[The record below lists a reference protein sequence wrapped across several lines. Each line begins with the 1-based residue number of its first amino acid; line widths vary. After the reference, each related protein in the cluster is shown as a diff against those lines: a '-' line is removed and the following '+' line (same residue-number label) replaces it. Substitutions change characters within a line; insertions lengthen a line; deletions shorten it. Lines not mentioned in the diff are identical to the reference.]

1 MYKYETHLHTY
12 PVSKCAKAIVKET
25 LQFYKQKGYDG
36 VFITNHFL
44 DGYINIDPGVSY
56 EEKINFYFSD
66 YEEAKRIEKETGI
79 KVFLGVEMTYD
90 GADFLIYGLGKD
102 WYLNHPEIM
111 TMKRSEELKFLMA
124 NGAFIV
130 HAHPFRNPPF
140 VDHIHLFPDCVHGVE
155 VINGCRSDFENSM
168 ANTYAEAYRLIK
180 TAGSDNHTAGDMK
193 HLAGMCSHS
202 PIVDEADF
210 INKLKNGEMEIFEEI
225 I

>member
-12 PVSKCAKAIVKET
+12 PVSKCAKATVKET
-25 LQFYKQKGYDG
+25 LQFYKQNGYDG

-44 DGYINIDPGVSY
+44 DGYINIDPDVSY

-66 YEEAKRIEKETGI
+66 YEEAKRIEKEIGI

-111 TMKRSEELKFLMA
+111 EMKRSEELKFLMA

-155 VINGCRSDFENSM
+155 VINCCRSDFENSM
-168 ANTYAEAYRLIK
+168 ANTYAESYGFIK

-193 HLAGMCSHS
+193 RLAGMCSHS